1 MVLMPTIDAVPL
13 SHALKMED
21 RKRPSP
27 YGQHDSGPPSKKPAN
42 SANGAVKGHP
52 DADMPWKDDI
62 EVSLNIRACRTLSLM
77 SLDDPLYLQILVIL
91 TALSTEIS
99 EGCNTPSDARI

>member
-1 MVLMPTIDAVPL
+1 MILMPTIDAVPL
-13 SHALKMED
+13 SHAPKMDD

-27 YGQHDSGPPSKKPAN
+27 YDQHDSGPPSKKLAT

-62 EVSLNIRACRTLSLM
+62 EVSLSMATLRSSPPHCLEW
-77 SLDDPLYLQILVIL
+77 PLFIQN
-91 TALSTEIS
+91 LSY
-99 EGCNTPSDARI
+99 

>member
-1 MVLMPTIDAVPL
+1 MVLMPAIDAIPL

-27 YGQHDSGPPSKKPAN
+27 YDQHESGPPSKKLATA
-42 SANGAVKGHP
+42 ANGTIKGHP

-62 EVSLNIRACRTLSLM
+62 EVRLSTIFCRTYSLIGLLFDG
-77 SLDDPLYLQILVIL
+77 SLHRRSHGY
-91 TALSTEIS
+91 
-99 EGCNTPSDARI
+99 